1 MYYNIDRLY
10 GLNGRVAGVVRN
22 MYEQGPYHPRPSP
35 EWRHEI
41 LSVQGKYIDTV
52 IETLYDSVC
61 ASAGCEGHGDQM
73 LALFLPGARIMRADV
88 SEEGSYL
95 SALLDVKG
103 FMASMAGSPRQKE
116 RYWRETI
123 RRTEMSG
130 NLAKAVSVYEGCLKQ
145 DDPEPFRRGT
155 IEMRLYN
162 DGQRWWIVNMLLR
175 EYRPEDLLSGM
186 K

>member
-1 MYYNIDRLY
+1 M
-10 GLNGRVAGVVRN
+10 
-22 MYEQGPYHPRPSP
+22 
-35 EWRHEI
+35 
-41 LSVQGKYIDTV
+41 SVPGKYIDTV
-52 IETLYDSVC
+52 IETLYDSVR
-61 ASAGCEGHGDQM
+61 ASAECEDNGDQM

-95 SALLDVKG
+95 SALLEVEE
-103 FMASMAGSPRQKE
+103 FMASMAGSFYQKE

-130 NLAKAVSVYEGCLKQ
+130 NLAKAVSVYEGCLEQ
-145 DDPEPFRRGT
+145 DDQKPFRRGT

-175 EYRPEDLLSGM
+175 EFRKEDLLPEFDRSKKSDSKM
-186 K
+186 MD

>member
-1 MYYNIDRLY
+1 M
-10 GLNGRVAGVVRN
+10 
-22 MYEQGPYHPRPSP
+22 
-35 EWRHEI
+35 
-41 LSVQGKYIDTV
+41 SVPGKYIDTV

-61 ASAGCEGHGDQM
+61 ASAGCEGNRDQM

-95 SALLDVKG
+95 SALLDVKE
-103 FMASMAGSPRQKE
+103 FMASMAGSSHQSE

-130 NLAKAVSVYEGCLKQ
+130 NLARAVSIYEGCFEQ
-145 DDPEPFRRGT
+145 DDQKPFRRGT

-175 EYRPEDLLSGM
+175 EFRKEDLFPEFDRPKKSELKMIG
-186 K
+186 